1 MTWHPE
7 ILQHYALTTTEL
19 AHMPPGTVVANLRTG
34 DRYHATNPKPH
45 STDIWQII
53 NPYNGLPEPELR
65 TLTDTT
71 NDWYSIAPYGLA
83 LPAPLTPEQI
93 RKAPLGT
100 LLVAHTRGPYKPLD
114 KPHYLATRK
123 TTFANITCYTQVDP
137 HTLKSRGAEIRLDA
151 DTHHDYRPP
160 TPTRTLNQ
168 YEIDNAPIGTRV
180 HDTTGNI
187 IEAVGHGTQQTP
199 ITIWVDVEPLT
210 NRITSNHAVPL
221 TDTAT
226 NPYTLI
232 SEPPT
237 SHPTP
242 TPTEDPLTV
251 FIRKHGHTN

>member
-19 AHMPPGTVVANLRTG
+19 AYMPPGTVVANLRTG

-65 TLTDTT
+65 TLTDTL

-83 LPAPLTPEQI
+83 RPAPLTPEQI

-168 YEIDNAPIGTRV
+168 HDLNTAPPGTRIHSAAGTIYEATD
-180 HDTTGNI
+180 HDRVTYWTDVDPDTNKPSPR
-187 IEAVGHGTQQTP
+187 TP
-199 ITIWVDVEPLT
+199 GLT
-210 NRITSNHAVPL
+210 LAGQHN
-221 TDTAT
+221 
-226 NPYTLI
+226 NPHTLI
-232 SEPPT
+232 SGPPNH
-237 SHPTP
+237 HPIP
-242 TPTEDPLTV
+242 DDPLAA